1 MPFNDKGEFIR
12 SEPRPAQRS
21 TRSRSASDQF
31 HIVPPGRA
39 RVTSSAN
46 RPQLQR
52 PSGNR
57 SRSDLWKVV
66 GGILAILLG
75 LAALAGVIWLVVTF
89 REWILFGLALWLIS
103 AIRSLFD

>member
-12 SEPRPAQRS
+12 SESRPAQRS
-21 TRSRSASDQF
+21 TRSRSGSGQL
-31 HIVPPGRA
+31 HVVPPGRA

-46 RPQLQR
+46 RPQAQR
-52 PSGNR
+52 PSGNT
-57 SRSDLWKVV
+57 SGSHPWKVV
-66 GGILAILLG
+66 GAILVILLA